1 MGEIKNSSVASQGT
15 NSLTLEWLE
24 PTCRNLSYYNVSV
37 IPDWNL
43 EPGNDYDGEKY
54 LTITPECL
62 DKHRSG
68 NVYLTLSNTTCK
80 SGYKFVSCA
89 PYSIKVLPVY
99 ELSSAN
105 ENLAGWTNNTQ
116 TLPFPYE
123 ASVNNLSVQEVSTR
137 WISIS
142 WPIPTCRVPVSEWI
156 LSESESVIFLP
167 PDCPDNVN
175 GSHLTL
181 NISDTIVCR
190 NSEPIQNGVSFNPCT
205 NYSLGMN
212 VKYSNLDIQN
222 GSNNFITAVTKI
234 ERKSNHT
241 GIITNRRKN

>member
-1 MGEIKNSSVASQGT
+1 MAGA
-15 NSLTLEWLE
+15 
-24 PTCRNLSYYNVSV
+24 
-37 IPDWNL
+37 
-43 EPGNDYDGEKY
+43 
-54 LTITPECL
+54 
-62 DKHRSG
+62 
-68 NVYLTLSNTTCK
+68 
-80 SGYKFVSCA
+80 
-89 PYSIKVLPVY
+89 KVLPVY

-123 ASVNNLSVQEVSTR
+123 ASVNNLRVQEVSTR

-156 LSESESVIFLP
+156 LSESGSVISLP
-167 PDCPDNVN
+167 PDCPENVN

-190 NSEPIQNGVSFNPCT
+190 NSEGIQNGMSFNPCT
-205 NYSLGMN
+205 NYSLGMT
-212 VKYSNLDIQN
+212 VKYSNLDIQY
-222 GSNNFITAVTKI
+222 GSNNFITAVTEI